1 MGLNAP
7 NETRLEQALSW
18 AQASGVSRLE
28 AQLLMLH
35 ALARPLVD
43 RSWLYLHGAD
53 LLAPDTHHSFKTFV
67 GRRLAHEPLAYIT
80 GQKEFF
86 GLTLAVD
93 QRVLDPRA
101 DTETLV
107 EWALDVLNPS
117 RESQEHPPR
126 VLDLGCGSG
135 AIALAIKANFQ
146 EARVT
151 AVDQSQDALEV
162 AQNNARALGLEIDFR
177 QGSWFEPLEGDLFD
191 VVVSNPPYIEPNDP
205 HLALLQHEPQSALV
219 SLDEGLADIQAIVD
233 NSPQHL
239 HSRGWLLIE
248 HGFEQAPR
256 VSKMLE
262 TAGFELIQTRFDLA
276 GLPRC
281 TGGRLKSMK

>member
-7 NETRLEQALSW
+7 NETRIEQALSW

-35 ALARPLVD
+35 ALARPLAD

-53 LLAPDTHHSFKTFV
+53 PLAPDIHQHFKTFV

-162 AQNNARALGLEIDFR
+162 AQNNARALGLDIDFR

-233 NSPQHL
+233 KSPQHL